1 MAIMTQSESNRSN
14 RPYFE
19 IPDEKLEVI
28 DAIQDHIRD
37 QLSLLSFPD
46 QKKTWQPTDFLPD
59 FSKPSWREE
68 VEELRELAR
77 GIPDE
82 VMVVLVGDMITE
94 EALPSYMAAFNRF
107 AGAND
112 RTGVDDSPYAQ
123 WGRAWV
129 SEENRHGDLLN
140 KFLYLSGRVD
150 MRAIEVTIQHLI
162 KNGFN
167 LQQDGDPY
175 QGFVYTAF
183 QERATKISHS
193 NVAKLATK
201 AGFHHLSRMCQVI
214 SGDEARHEEGYKRFM
229 DKIFQVDPKGA
240 ILAFESMMRRTITM
254 PAMLMEDG
262 RDANLFTHF
271 ERIAQKIGVYTVT
284 DYADIIDHLVARW
297 KIKTLPGLQGEGAKA
312 QDYLCNLSKRYRR
325 LAERMASKVQQF
337 PPVRFSWIENRA
349 V

>member
-1 MAIMTQSESNRSN
+1 MPQSEPNRSN
-14 RPYFE
+14 SPYFE
-19 IPDEKLEVI
+19 VSAEKLEVI

-37 QLSLLSFPD
+37 QLSLLTFAD

-68 VEELRELAR
+68 VEQLREQTR
-77 GIPDE
+77 GITDE

-112 RTGVDDSPYAQ
+112 KTGVDDSPYAQ

-150 MRAIEVTIQHLI
+150 MRAIEVTIQNLI
-162 KNGFN
+162 KNGFD

-175 QGFVYTAF
+175 KGFVYTAF

-193 NVAKLATK
+193 NVAKLAAK
-201 AGFHHLSRMCQVI
+201 AGCQPLSRMCQVI

-229 DKIFQVDPKGA
+229 DKIFQLDPKGA
-240 ILAFESMMRRTITM
+240 MLAFEAMMRRTITM

-262 RDANLFTHF
+262 QDANLFTHF
-271 ERIAQKIGVYTVT
+271 ERLAQNLGVYTAL
-284 DYADIIDHLVARW
+284 DYADIIDHLIARW
-297 KIKTLPGLQGEGAKA
+297 KIKTLPGLQDDGARA
-312 QDYLCNLSKRYRR
+312 QDYLCNLSRRYRR
-325 LAERMASKVQQF
+325 LAERMALKVQQF
-337 PPVRFSWIENRA
+337 PPVRFSWIGGRA